1 MYTKLKEFNFD
12 PVIIALTRHENI
24 YFIKNHVKLKEINQS
39 YQELKE
45 EDYDF
50 LVVNS
55 DQTWANVTPPNYL
68 LDYGYLR
75 FAEKWK
81 VPKFVYGASFPFYSW
96 TFSKQFN
103 IQASNLLKNFSGIS
117 VREKQTVYLAM
128 ENLGVKPE
136 FVLDPTLLIDK
147 KYYLDLIKDYNQTF
161 NFELNFLCVYQL
173 DNNIQIEQ
181 FIRLA
186 ALNLKLEIHTVNINK
201 NYYIE
206 DFLKCINNSQAVI
219 TDSFH
224 GTIFSIIF
232 EKPFISFINS
242 RRGNT
247 RFISLKEVF
256 KINDRIIMPN
266 LNIYNLR
273 DKIELLKKKFQIDKK
288 AFDTMKNRSIFFL
301 KKNLLIK

>member
-1 MYTKLKEFNFD
+1 MDYKKLHRKIYGFLLLIIIIFFFFIHKIEKIKEINIKKRIGVISCANTNNVGNNLVKFAMYTKLKELNLE
-12 PVIIALTRHENI
+12 PVIIALTRHKNI

-55 DQTWANVTPPNYL
+55 DQTWANVTPNYL

-75 FAEKWK
+75 FAKKWK
-81 VPKFVYGASFPFYSW
+81 IPKFVYGASFPFYSW

-103 IQASNLLKNFSGIS
+103 IQASNLLKYFSGIS

-173 DNNIQIEQ
+173 DNNIQI
-181 FIRLA
+181 
-186 ALNLKLEIHTVNINK
+186 
-201 NYYIE
+201 
-206 DFLKCINNSQAVI
+206 
-219 TDSFH
+219 
-224 GTIFSIIF
+224 
-232 EKPFISFINS
+232 
-242 RRGNT
+242 
-247 RFISLKEVF
+247 
-256 KINDRIIMPN
+256 
-266 LNIYNLR
+266 
-273 DKIELLKKKFQIDKK
+273 
-288 AFDTMKNRSIFFL
+288 
-301 KKNLLIK
+301 